1 MEAMLCVNRRI
12 SDVVYRQQLLAVH
25 NEFTRPRL
33 TRYPARAREGTV
45 GRL

>member
-12 SDVVYRQQLLAVH
+12 SDVVYRQLLAVH